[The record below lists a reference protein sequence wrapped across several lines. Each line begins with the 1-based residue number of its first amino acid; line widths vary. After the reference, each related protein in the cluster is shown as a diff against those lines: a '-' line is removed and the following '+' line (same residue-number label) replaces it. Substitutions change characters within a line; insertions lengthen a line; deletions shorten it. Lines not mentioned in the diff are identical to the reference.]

1 MTQFRSLFGGSQPV
15 RGLWEDTAPRE
26 ATTGT
31 LRETLSADAVVIG
44 AGYTG
49 LSAAL
54 HLVLAGASVVVLES
68 ADVGF
73 GGSGRNVGLVNAG
86 MWVSPDEVAAA
97 LGAHY
102 GERLLRVL
110 GEAPKLVFELIDRYG
125 IQCEPVRTG
134 TLHCAVGGGGLA
146 DLARRAAQW
155 QARGAPVQLLN
166 AGETAA
172 KLGTHAYAGSLW
184 DRRAGTIQPL
194 AYVRGLARA
203 ALQAGARVY
212 TGSAVRSAAHDRGTW
227 LVRTDRG
234 AAKASWVVV
243 ATDAYATGPWPEIND
258 EQVHLPY
265 FNVSTEPLDARS
277 LETILPGRQGAWDT
291 QKVLSSFRLDRA
303 GRLIFGS
310 VGALSG
316 SGKYVHTAWAR
327 RAIRRIFPQIGA
339 IQWERAWHGSIGMTA
354 DRLPRFHKLAPNVI
368 SFSGYN
374 GRGIAPGTVFGRLLA
389 QYIVGK
395 VTETD
400 LPLPVTDVRVPA
412 LRSLK
417 QSVYRLGSQIVHLTQ
432 R

>member
-1 MTQFRSLFGGSQPV
+1 MSDAIHPT

-26 ATTGT
+26 STTAM
-31 LRETLSADAVVIG
+31 LRETVNADAVVIG

-54 HLVLAGASVVVLES
+54 HLALAGVSVVVLES
-68 ADVGF
+68 FDVGY

-86 MWVSPDEVAAA
+86 MWVSPDEVAAT
-97 LGAHY
+97 LGAQY

-110 GEAPKLVFELIDRYG
+110 GEAPRLVFELVDRYG

-146 DLARRAAQW
+146 DLQRRAAQW
-155 QARGAPVQLLN
+155 QARDAPVQLLS
-166 AGETAA
+166 AAETAA
-172 KLGTHAYAGSLW
+172 KLGTGVYTGSLW

-194 AYVRGLARA
+194 GYARGLARA
-203 ALQAGARVY
+203 ALQAGARLY
-212 TGSAVRSAAHDRGTW
+212 TNSPVRSAVHAKGDWT
-227 LVRTDRG
+227 VRTDRG
-234 AAKASWVVV
+234 AAKAPWIVV
-243 ATDAYATGPWPEIND
+243 ATDAYGTGPWPEING

-265 FNVSTEPLDARS
+265 FNVSTEPLDGRA
-277 LETILPGRQGAWDT
+277 LESILPGRQGAWDT
-291 QKVLSSFRLDRA
+291 QRVLSSFRLDRA

-316 SGKYVHTAWAR
+316 SGKYVHTAWAG
-327 RAIRRIFPQIGA
+327 RAVRRIFPQIGA
-339 IQWERAWHGSIGMTA
+339 VKWERAWFGSIGMTA

-374 GRGIAPGTVFGRLLA
+374 GRGIAPGTAFGRLLA
-389 QYIVGK
+389 QYITGK
-395 VTETD
+395 ISDGD
-400 LPLPVTDVRVPA
+400 LPLPVSGVRAQP
-412 LRSLK
+412 LRRLR
-417 QSVYRLGSQIVHLTQ
+417 QSFYRWGSQIVHLAQ